1 MTRTLLA
8 AVTIVGVALQAP
20 SRAAEPN
27 WHLVATVAE
36 SCSCTVSCPCNF
48 GGEPNRNP
56 CEGNRLIAIKS
67 GHYEGVDLANVSFL
81 VTFTMRSWS
90 KIYVS
95 DKVSDEQMAAVE
107 ALLPIAFAGFHRGM
121 LSFTKAPITMDITE
135 KRVRF
140 SGPESS
146 VDMEVMSGFG
156 GKPVQ
161 IKNLPNPAY
170 QDYTQYKSVVH
181 KHASDKATWSHA
193 GTNGFTST
201 MEAGNKN

>member
-1 MTRTLLA
+1 MRKLFAAIAVGLLI
-8 AVTIVGVALQAP
+8 VTAP
-20 SRAAEPN
+20 PRAAGPD

-48 GGEPNRNP
+48 GGEPTKNP

-67 GHYEGVDLANVSFL
+67 GHYEGVDLGGVSFL

-95 DKVSDEQMAAVE
+95 DMVSEKQMAAVE
-107 ALLPIAFAGFHRGM
+107 SLLPIAFAGFHRGM
-121 LSFTKAPITMDITE
+121 LSFTKAPITMDLTE

-146 VDMEVMSGFG
+146 VDMEVMSGLG
-156 GKPVQ
+156 GKPV
-161 IKNLPNPAY
+161 KVLNLPNPAY
-170 QDYTQYKSVVH
+170 QDYTQYRSVVH
-181 KHASDKATWSHA
+181 THASDKTTFSYS

-201 MEAGNKN
+201 MEAGSK

>member
-1 MTRTLLA
+1 MTRGLFAISICFL
-8 AVTIVGVALQAP
+8 AVTAP
-20 SRAAEPN
+20 PRAAAPD
-27 WHLVATVAE
+27 WHLTGTVAE

-48 GGEPNRNP
+48 GGEPTKNP
-56 CEGNRLIAIKS
+56 CEGNRLISIRS
-67 GHYEGVDLANVSFL
+67 GHYEDVDLGGVAFL

-95 DKVSDEQMAAVE
+95 DKVSDRQMAAVE

-146 VDMEVMSGFG
+146 VDMEVLSGFG
-156 GKPVQ
+156 GKPV
-161 IKNLPNPAY
+161 KVLNLPSPAF
-170 QDYTQYKSVVH
+170 QDYTQYKSVTH
-181 KHASDKATWSHA
+181 KHASDKTTFSYS

-201 MEAGNKN
+201 MDVGSKN

>member
-1 MTRTLLA
+1 MRTLFAGIAITLL
-8 AVTIVGVALQAP
+8 TLIAP
-20 SRAAEPN
+20 PRAAEPN

-36 SCSCTVSCPCNF
+36 SCSCTISCPCNF

-56 CEGNRLIAIKS
+56 CEGNRLIAIRS
-67 GHYEGVDLANVSFL
+67 GHYEGVDLADVSFI
-81 VTFTMRSWS
+81 VTFNMRNWS
-90 KIYVS
+90 KIYLS
-95 DKVSDEQMAAVE
+95 DTVTAPQEKAVE

-146 VDMEVMSGFG
+146 VDMDVMSGFG
-156 GKPVQ
+156 GKPV
-161 IKNLPNPAY
+161 KVMNLPNPAY

-181 KHASDKATWSHA
+181 THASDKATWSHKA
-193 GTNGFTST
+193 TNGFTST
-201 MEAGNKN
+201 MEAGSK

>member
-1 MTRTLLA
+1 
-8 AVTIVGVALQAP
+8 
-20 SRAAEPN
+20 
-27 WHLVATVAE
+27 
-36 SCSCTVSCPCNF
+36 VS
-48 GGEPNRNP
+48 
-56 CEGNRLIAIKS
+56 
-67 GHYEGVDLANVSFL
+67 
-81 VTFTMRSWS
+81 
-90 KIYVS
+90 
-95 DKVSDEQMAAVE
+95 EQQGKAVE

-140 SGPESS
+140 AGPESS

-170 QDYTQYKSVVH
+170 QDYTQYKSVTH
-181 KHASDKATWSHA
+181 THASDKAKWSHS

-201 MEAGNKN
+201 MEAGSKN